1 MLKEYC
7 SFKGMQADM
16 TMLDIPNRLDVLT
29 GEMICIGPQ
38 GELPLGGH
46 RNMIPDEYYGAAGE
60 NGRDPWVDPGKVFLG
75 GLAQFAETEK
85 KRREKEEIRKQRKR
99 EKKEDRLRRKLS
111 RWLDRHMFRR
121 WF

>member
-1 MLKEYC
+1 MDYFFRYKGEEHFYKISYAEARTMLKEYC

-85 KRREKEEIRKQRKR
+85 KRRQTAQKIV
-99 EKKEDRLRRKLS
+99 
-111 RWLDRHMFRR
+111 
-121 WF
+121 